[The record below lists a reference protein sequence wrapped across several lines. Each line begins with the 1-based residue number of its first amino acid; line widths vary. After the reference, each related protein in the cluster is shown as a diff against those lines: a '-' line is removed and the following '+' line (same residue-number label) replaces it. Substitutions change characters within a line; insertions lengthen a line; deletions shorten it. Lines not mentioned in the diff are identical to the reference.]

1 MMRIAIRMDD
11 ITPDMDWDK
20 FNKFKTILDRYGVK
34 PLIGVVPDNQ
44 DPKLSLNEA
53 HEDFWDYIKE
63 LQNDGWTIAM
73 HGLSHLYTTKEGG
86 MFPLNHKSEFAGYSY
101 DKQCEMISKGK
112 ELLASHGIYTDI
124 FMAPSHSYDVNT
136 IEALKKNGFTKITDG
151 FGYEPYERYGM
162 TFYPISANRGSVLKS
177 SRDGAVTFVVHTNTM
192 KDKEFDYYEQ
202 VCQNQSMIS
211 YRDLF
216 RETPVRRGIFGALR
230 ERLMASAK
238 YTLVR
243 LRSK

>member
-1 MMRIAIRMDD
+1 MRIAIRMDD

-34 PLIGVVPDNQ
+34 PLLGVVPDNQ
-44 DPKLSLNEA
+44 DPKLTLNEA

-73 HGLSHLYTTKEGG
+73 HGLNHLYTTSKGG
-86 MFPLNHKSEFAGYSY
+86 IFPLNHKSEFAGYSY
-101 DKQCEMISKGK
+101 DKQCEMISKGR
-112 ELLASHGIYTDI
+112 ELLATHGINTDI

-136 IEALKKNGFTKITDG
+136 LKALKNNGFTKITDG

-162 TFYPISANRGSVLKS
+162 TFYPISANRSSVLKS

-202 VCQNQSMIS
+202 VFQNHSMIS

-216 RETPVRRGIFGALR
+216 RETPVRRGVIGACK
-230 ERLMASAK
+230 ERLIASAK
-238 YTLVR
+238 YALVR